1 MFCLYRL
8 IISLVLLFHFTCN
21 CYADKITKQDIIR
34 QIVGYD
40 KCTRPTKEIDE
51 NILIFKDSVRKCNGR
66 GEIVYFFLKKLLFVT
81 FGPYLNYLYYRFN
94 KKMSFYENEDYIKNQ
109 EKIDEYNK
117 KYVLYDFISSFIDGN
132 GYDNISAEDIAK
144 FTNEKKKFSEGV
156 DEIGLSL
163 NLIEWIKGE
172 KESVDDICRDLSTVE
187 KKDIDKLY
195 SKLQNVLS
203 CENDCLSFFFPEFLF
218 PISEEIENVVFC
230 DEDGNC
236 KIDYPFSLPEGN
248 EQYEI
253 SKERAST
260 MKIGNIYS
268 VCLLGLV
275 VVLLFF
281 FKEIRFIYFAIQI
294 LSILY
299 FLLFQYK
306 NVNFFFSIL
315 ILLFFG
321 WLTEYTGDKN
331 IFFFGVSSFCFWFLL
346 IFVFLVY
353 VVTQDNIGFIFL
365 SLTGFLEE
373 IVIFSKIG
381 HRDSIVRDYIKK
393 TWKIYTILKSD
404 DTLKNIFKNEFKE
417 LDSVFGSCEN
427 IDFNKEVNLS
437 QYDMERNAML
447 ERSCKLLTHRYFS
460 EKPLSLTAVDL
471 RKYMDFDKDFSTL
484 VKTCKRDIIKM
495 FVVGKKLSAYLSIF
509 LCKEGNNKK

>member
-1 MFCLYRL
+1 MLCLYRV
-8 IISLVLLFHFTCN
+8 IISLALLFHFTCN

-66 GEIVYFFLKKLLFVT
+66 GEKVYFFLKKLWFVT
-81 FGPYLNYLYYRFN
+81 FGPYLNYLYYKFNN

-109 EKIDEYNK
+109 KKIDEYNK

-163 NLIEWIKGE
+163 NLLEWIKGE
-172 KESVDDICRDLSTVE
+172 RESVDDICRDLSTVE

-195 SKLQNVLS
+195 SKLQGVLS
-203 CENDCLSFFFPEFLF
+203 LENDCLSFFFPEFLF
-218 PISEEIENVVFC
+218 PISEEIENFVFC

-248 EQYEI
+248 EQYKI
-253 SKERAST
+253 SKERAHT
-260 MKIGNIYS
+260 IIIGNIVS
-268 VCLLGLV
+268 LCLLGLV
-275 VVLLFF
+275 VFLLFF
-281 FKEIRFIYFAIQI
+281 FKPVRFIYFSFQV

-306 NVNFFFSIL
+306 DVKIFLSIL
-315 ILLFFG
+315 IFLFFV
-321 WLTEYTGDKN
+321 WLTKYTGGKN
-331 IFFFGVSSFCFWFLL
+331 KFFFGVSLF
-346 IFVFLVY
+346 FLVSLS
-353 VVTQDNIGFIFL
+353 IFGIVIFCRVGL
-365 SLTGFLEE
+365 MLIIQYLTGFFEE
-373 IVIFSKIG
+373 IEIYFRIDD
-381 HRDSIVRDYIKK
+381 RDSIVRDYIKK
-393 TWKIYTILKSD
+393 TWKIYKTIKANDVLKRA
-404 DTLKNIFKNEFKE
+404 FKNEFKE
-417 LDSVFGSCEN
+417 LDSVFGLEK

-437 QYDMERNAML
+437 QYDMARNAML
-447 ERSCKLLTHRYFS
+447 EQSCKLLTHRYSS
-460 EKPLSLTAVDL
+460 EKPLVDL
-471 RKYMDFDKDFSTL
+471 RKYMDLDKDFSTL

-509 LCKEGNNKK
+509 MRKKGNNKK

>member
-1 MFCLYRL
+1 MLCLYRV
-8 IISLVLLFHFTCN
+8 IISLALLFHFTCN
-21 CYADKITKQDIIR
+21 CYAGKITKQDIIR

-51 NILIFKDSVRKCNGR
+51 NTRMFIESVRKCNGR
-66 GEIVYFFLKKLLFVT
+66 GEIVYFFLKKLWFVT

-94 KKMSFYENEDYIKNQ
+94 KKMPFYGNEDYIKNQ
-109 EKIDEYNK
+109 KKIDEYNK

-163 NLIEWIKGE
+163 NLLEWIKGE

-203 CENDCLSFFFPEFLF
+203 LENDCLSFFFPEFLF
-218 PISEEIENVVFC
+218 PISEEIENFVFC

-236 KIDYPFSLPEGN
+236 KIDYPFSLPAGN
-248 EQYEI
+248 EQYKI
-253 SKERAST
+253 SEERART
-260 MKIGNIYS
+260 IIIGNIVS
-268 VCLLGLV
+268 LCLPVLV

-281 FKEIRFIYFAIQI
+281 FKPVRLLYFAIQV

-306 NVNFFFSIL
+306 DVKIFLSVL
-315 ILLFFG
+315 IFLFLG
-321 WLTEYTGDKN
+321 WLTKYTYGNK
-331 IFFFGVSSFCFWFLL
+331 FFFGVNLFCLVPLSIFGIVIFCRVGLML
-346 IFVFLVY
+346 IIQY
-353 VVTQDNIGFIFL
+353 
-365 SLTGFLEE
+365 LTGFFEE
-373 IVIFSKIG
+373 IEIYFRIG
-381 HRDSIVRDYIKK
+381 DRDSIMQDYIKK
-393 TWKIYTILKSD
+393 TWKIYKIIKAND
-404 DTLKNIFKNEFKE
+404 VIKRAFKNEFKE
-417 LDSVFGSCEN
+417 LDSIFGLEN
-427 IDFNKEVNLS
+427 IDFNKEVKLS
-437 QYDMERNAML
+437 QYDMARNAML
-447 ERSCKLLTHRYFS
+447 EQSCKLLTHRYSS
-460 EKPLSLTAVDL
+460 EKPLSLTVDL
-471 RKYMDFDKDFSTL
+471 RKYMVDKDFKTL

-509 LCKEGNNKK
+509 LRKKGNNKK